1 MIDRR
6 WMDGRRAGKV
16 SETAEK
22 CNCKNFERG
31 KAEARLG
38 ESGSLVRLLSFPNS
52 CTRLSH
58 GPKYTHASHD
68 HEDGTS
74 HPTITTH
81 TTRPD
86 RKPSMPMV
94 QYVQSPRS
102 RIPHVPM
109 CDDFHVH
116 VPCMRLCGC
125 ASAYACMALAGG
137 MPPSLLIC
145 VASRDTPPPAFGC
158 MSIITRRRSTMC

>member
-1 MIDRR
+1 
-6 WMDGRRAGKV
+6 MDGWSPYKK
-16 SETAEK
+16 SE
-22 CNCKNFERG
+22 CNILLKSVTVKTLSAARQG
-31 KAEARLG
+31 KAWREREPCAPAELFKQ
-38 ESGSLVRLLSFPNS
+38 LHPTFPRPQVH
-52 CTRLSH
+52 T
-58 GPKYTHASHD
+58 YAS

-74 HPTITTH
+74 HPTITTY

-102 RIPHVPM
+102 RIPQVPM

-158 MSIITRRRSTMC
+158 LSIITRRRSTMC